1 MLYYIEQDSNT
12 FNQYNEVMSVA
23 LVTNEQVI
31 KALRNYNPWWRNPSA
46 AKEEDRPQ
54 HRVAYHETLRII
66 KKRRAEARLRISGS
80 LVLSDIVFQITQ
92 TRFVVVNKRLRVFC
106 IRKADNIAVLGL
118 VCVFDLLFISIFS

>member
-1 MLYYIEQDSNT
+1 MWEPLKRSLGKKRREISRDQIDLITEVYAAFAPGSKTLYSEKRKSDCKIECRIFD
-12 FNQYNEVMSVA
+12 
-23 LVTNEQVI
+23 
-31 KALRNYNPWWRNPSA
+31 R
-46 AKEEDRPQ
+46 EEF
-54 HRVAYHETLRII
+54 I

-106 IRKADNIAVLGL
+106 IRKADNIAALGL